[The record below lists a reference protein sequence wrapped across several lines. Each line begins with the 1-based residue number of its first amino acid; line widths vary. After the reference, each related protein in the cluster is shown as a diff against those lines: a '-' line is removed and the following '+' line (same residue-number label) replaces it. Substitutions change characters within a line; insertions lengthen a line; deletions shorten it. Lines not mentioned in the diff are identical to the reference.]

1 MAYLLRKSKN
11 CDKEESGKRIFG
23 LMISGKKECIFS
35 ARGVV
40 KMCGCKATEKRKI
53 EKTHQKLGCQLL
65 LSKEIILGH
74 PCVPRVRVRVT
85 RLAIRTEA

>member
-1 MAYLLRKSKN
+1 LSEIPIWTHQR
-11 CDKEESGKRIFG
+11 EFG
-23 LMISGKKECIFS
+23 LMTDGKRECIFP

-40 KMCGCKATEKRKI
+40 KMCGCKAVEKRKV
-53 EKTHQKLGCQLL
+53 EKRLVKKIGCQLL

-74 PCVPRVRVRVT
+74 PCVPRVRLT